1 MKSLIAGLLLSLVL
15 LVPREGNTQSF
26 DPFSENGAELTAS
39 VMALFWLGLEQGIV
53 EACDGDVSRNAQKL
67 IALAEAAE
75 STGRKEFFLSIVG
88 LFGEAM
94 TLGRQA
100 GCDIDKLRT
109 YGGWA
114 DLYFDPVLKRLSQR

>member
-75 STGRKEFFLSIVG
+75 STGRKEFF
-88 LFGEAM
+88 
-94 TLGRQA
+94 
-100 GCDIDKLRT
+100 C
-109 YGGWA
+109 
-114 DLYFDPVLKRLSQR
+114 RLSVCLAKQ